1 MHQFRA
7 IVGMKINS
15 VLAVS
20 DSN

>member
-7 IVGMKINS
+7 IVGMKISS